1 MSLWRAARDRISSI
15 LNAPSNAFLRRL
27 LPDQGAKHWKGYA
40 FAFAMMGLI
49 AVTTSLSAWIIGRIV
64 DKIFVG
70 HNLKA
75 VWEITAAIVAI
86 YTVKGLATYG
96 QQVVLSVVANNI
108 VANIQKRIFDQ
119 MLRMKVS
126 YYGRSHSS
134 EFIARQA
141 FIAQSASGVLNL
153 LITTF
158 ARDALTIVG
167 LVIVM
172 VSQDPLLSLFALMFL
187 PLAAVGVRK
196 IGIRVRRIMASEFQ
210 GAMQMMESLQET
222 AQGIRIVKAFT
233 LESFMRDRQASA
245 IEGFER
251 AANKLA
257 RVSSRTS
264 PIMESLGGFAIAVV
278 VLYSGY
284 TVIIR
289 GNSPGSLFSFIT
301 SVIMLYEPLK
311 RVARLHVDLSSSL
324 FGVGMLYDFLDA
336 GDLEED
342 PLNASDLEVT
352 AGRIEF
358 RDVVFG
364 YRPQERVLHSI
375 SFAAEAGTTM
385 ALVGRSGGGKSTVM
399 NLILRLYEVELGQ
412 ILCDGVDIATVTL
425 KSLRRQIAYVSQENF
440 LFKGSV
446 RDNIALG
453 RPGASEE
460 EIVAAAKA
468 AYADDFIMGF
478 ERGYDTPCGEHGMQL
493 SGGQRQ
499 RIAIARA
506 FLKDAPII
514 LLDEATSALDSESE
528 QAIQKALHTLC
539 EGRTTIVIAH
549 RLSTVAQAD
558 EICVIDRGRIVERGR
573 HGELL
578 AQGQTYSHIAQ
589 TQFPHD
595 AASRV
600 APLRVVVYCAGRGP
614 AERWRR
620 RRLRPKTTS
629 DNGMSACNLF
639 RLEAIRESQPDSPSR
654 KTDERAARPPQP
666 SLRHSR
672 DRQRELALQ
681 EPRLSQISQVN
692 QTALTRPRNLGQLR
706 RGERYRSARLLDWSV
721 ASRLTRRCSPCS
733 MAFGF
738 SDRN

>member
-1 MSLWRAARDRISSI
+1 MSVWREARERLRSLLSS
-15 LNAPSNAFLRRL
+15 PSNATLRRL
-27 LPDQGAKHWKGYA
+27 LTDQGSKHWKGYI

-49 AVTTSLSAWIIGRIV
+49 ALTTSLSAWIIGQIV
-64 DKIFVG
+64 NKIFVG
-70 HNLKA
+70 RDLKA

-96 QQVVLSVVANNI
+96 QQVILSRVGNSI
-108 VANIQKRIFDQ
+108 VADVQRRIFDQ

-126 YYGRSHSS
+126 YYSRSHSS
-134 EFIARQA
+134 EFIARQS
-141 FIAQSASGVLNL
+141 FIAQAASNVLNL
-153 LITTF
+153 LITTLS
-158 ARDALTIVG
+158 RDALTIVG

-172 VSQDPLLSLFALMFL
+172 VSQDPLLSLFALMFV

-196 IGIRVRRIMASEFQ
+196 IGIRVRKIMASEFQ
-210 GAMQMMESLQET
+210 GAMQMMELLQET

-233 LESFMRDRQASA
+233 LENFMRARQEKA
-245 IEGFER
+245 ITSFEA

-264 PIMESLGGFAIAVV
+264 PIMESLGGFAIAAV

-289 GNSPGSLFSFIT
+289 GNQPGSLFSFIT
-301 SVIMLYEPLK
+301 SVIMLYEPMK

-324 FGVGMLYDFLDA
+324 FGVSLLYDFLDEH
-336 GDLEED
+336 DYED
-342 PLNASDLEVT
+342 DRPDAPELEVT
-352 AGRIEF
+352 DGKIEF

-364 YRPQERVLHSI
+364 YRPGETVLHSI
-375 SFAAEAGTTM
+375 SFVAEAGKTT

-399 NLILRLYEVELGQ
+399 NLIMRLYEIGAGQ
-412 ILCDGVDIATVTL
+412 ILCDGQDIATV
-425 KSLRRQIAYVSQENF
+425 SLASVRRQIAYVSQENF

-446 RDNIALG
+446 RDNIAMG

-468 AYADDFIMGF
+468 AYAHDFIMGF
-478 ERGYDTPCGEHGMQL
+478 ERGFDSPCGEHGMQL

-528 QAIQKALHTLC
+528 QAIQMALRTLC

-558 EICVIDRGRIVERGR
+558 EICVLDRGRIVERGR

-578 AQGQTYSHIAQ
+578 AQGRTYSHIAQ
-589 TQFPHD
+589 TQFPRD
-595 AASRV
+595 AA
-600 APLRVVVYCAGRGP
+600 
-614 AERWRR
+614 
-620 RRLRPKTTS
+620 
-629 DNGMSACNLF
+629 
-639 RLEAIRESQPDSPSR
+639 
-654 KTDERAARPPQP
+654 
-666 SLRHSR
+666 
-672 DRQRELALQ
+672 
-681 EPRLSQISQVN
+681 
-692 QTALTRPRNLGQLR
+692 
-706 RGERYRSARLLDWSV
+706 
-721 ASRLTRRCSPCS
+721 
-733 MAFGF
+733 
-738 SDRN
+738 

>member
-1 MSLWRAARDRISSI
+1 MSLWRAARDRIGSIFSS
-15 LNAPSNAFLRRL
+15 PSNEVLRRL
-27 LPDQGAKHWKGYA
+27 LSDQGAKHWKGYA
-40 FAFAMMGLI
+40 FAFAMMALI

-70 HNLKA
+70 RDLKA

-86 YTVKGLATYG
+86 YTVKGMATYG
-96 QQVVLSVVANNI
+96 QQVILSRVANSI
-108 VANIQKRIFDQ
+108 VASVQRRIFDK
-119 MLRMKVS
+119 MLRMKVG
-126 YYGRSHSS
+126 YYSRSHSS

-141 FIAQSASGVLNL
+141 FIAQSASNALNL
-153 LITTF
+153 LITTLS
-158 ARDALTIVG
+158 RDALTIVG
-167 LVIVM
+167 LIIVM
-172 VSQDPLLSLFALMFL
+172 VSQDPLLSLFALMFV
-187 PLAAVGVRK
+187 PLAVVGVRK
-196 IGIRVRRIMASEFQ
+196 IGLRVRKIMASEFQ

-233 LESFMRDRQASA
+233 LESFMRRRQASA
-245 IEGFER
+245 IEGFQR

-264 PIMESLGGFAIAVV
+264 PIMESLGGFAIAAV

-289 GNSPGSLFSFIT
+289 GNPPGSLFSFIT
-301 SVIMLYEPLK
+301 SVIMLYEPMK

-324 FGVGMLYDFLDA
+324 FGVGLLYAFLDEKEFEA
-336 GDLEED
+336 D
-342 PLNASDLEVT
+342 PPSAPELKVT
-352 AGRIEF
+352 RGRIEF

-364 YRPQERVLHSI
+364 YRPEERVLHSV
-375 SFAAEAGTTM
+375 SFVAEAGKTM

-399 NLILRLYEVELGQ
+399 NLILRLYDLESGQ
-412 ILCDGVDIATVTL
+412 ILFDGVDTATVTL

-440 LFKGSV
+440 LFRGSA

-453 RPGASEE
+453 RPGASDE

-468 AYADDFIMGF
+468 AYAHDFIMGF

-528 QAIQKALHTLC
+528 QAIQKALRTLC

-578 AQGQTYSHIAQ
+578 AQGRTYSHIAQ
-589 TQFPHD
+589 TQFPRD
-595 AASRV
+595 AA
-600 APLRVVVYCAGRGP
+600 
-614 AERWRR
+614 
-620 RRLRPKTTS
+620 
-629 DNGMSACNLF
+629 
-639 RLEAIRESQPDSPSR
+639 
-654 KTDERAARPPQP
+654 
-666 SLRHSR
+666 
-672 DRQRELALQ
+672 
-681 EPRLSQISQVN
+681 
-692 QTALTRPRNLGQLR
+692 
-706 RGERYRSARLLDWSV
+706 
-721 ASRLTRRCSPCS
+721 
-733 MAFGF
+733 
-738 SDRN
+738 

>member
-1 MSLWRAARDRISSI
+1 MDGTRVDGSPRRLRSLSLWRPVRDGFGAL
-15 LNAPSNAFLRRL
+15 LNTPSNLLLRRL
-27 LPDQGAKHWKGYA
+27 LLDQGAKHWKGYA
-40 FAFAMMGLI
+40 FALAMMALI

-70 HNLKA
+70 RNLKA
-75 VWEITAAIVAI
+75 VWEITAAIIAI

-96 QQVVLSVVANNI
+96 QQVVLSRVANNI
-108 VANIQKRIFDQ
+108 VADIQKRIFDQ

-126 YYGRSHSS
+126 YYSRSHSS

-141 FIAQSASGVLNL
+141 FIAQSASGALNL

-167 LVIVM
+167 LVVVM

-196 IGIRVRRIMASEFQ
+196 IGLRVRKIMASEFQ

-289 GNSPGSLFSFIT
+289 GNPPGSLFSFIT

-324 FGVGMLYDFLDA
+324 FGVGMLYEFLDA
-336 GDLEED
+336 GDFEED
-342 PLNASDLEVT
+342 PRHAPDLTVT
-352 AGRIEF
+352 EGRIEF

-364 YRPQERVLHSI
+364 YRSEERVLHSVN
-375 SFAAEAGTTM
+375 FVAEAGKTM

-399 NLILRLYEVELGQ
+399 NLILRLYEIESGQ
-412 ILCDGVDIATVTL
+412 ILCDGVDIATVTMR
-425 KSLRRQIAYVSQENF
+425 SLRQQIGYVSQENF

-453 RPGASEE
+453 RPGATDE

-468 AYADDFIMGF
+468 AYAHDFITGF

-528 QAIQKALHTLC
+528 AAIQKALHTLC

-558 EICVIDRGRIVERGR
+558 EICVMDRGRIVERGR

-578 AQGQTYSHIAQ
+578 AQGRTYSHIAQ

-600 APLRVVVYCAGRGP
+600 TPLRVVV
-614 AERWRR
+614 
-620 RRLRPKTTS
+620 
-629 DNGMSACNLF
+629 
-639 RLEAIRESQPDSPSR
+639 
-654 KTDERAARPPQP
+654 
-666 SLRHSR
+666 
-672 DRQRELALQ
+672 
-681 EPRLSQISQVN
+681 
-692 QTALTRPRNLGQLR
+692 
-706 RGERYRSARLLDWSV
+706 
-721 ASRLTRRCSPCS
+721 
-733 MAFGF
+733 
-738 SDRN
+738 

>member
-1 MSLWRAARDRISSI
+1 MSVWREARERLRSL
-15 LNAPSNAFLRRL
+15 LNSPSNATLRRL
-27 LPDQGAKHWKGYA
+27 LTDQGSKHWKGYI

-49 AVTTSLSAWIIGRIV
+49 ALTTSLSAWIIGQIV
-64 DKIFVG
+64 NKIFVG
-70 HNLKA
+70 RDLKA
-75 VWEITAAIVAI
+75 VWEITAAIMAI

-96 QQVVLSVVANNI
+96 QQVILSRVGNSI
-108 VANIQKRIFDQ
+108 VADVQRRIFDQ

-126 YYGRSHSS
+126 YYSRSHSS
-134 EFIARQA
+134 EFIARQS
-141 FIAQSASGVLNL
+141 FIAQAASNVLNL
-153 LITTF
+153 LITTLS
-158 ARDALTIVG
+158 RDLLTIVG

-172 VSQDPLLSLFALMFL
+172 VSQDPLLSLLALMFV

-196 IGIRVRRIMASEFQ
+196 IGIRVRKIMASEFQ

-233 LESFMRDRQASA
+233 LENFMRARQEKA
-245 IEGFER
+245 ITSFQA

-264 PIMESLGGFAIAVV
+264 PIMESLGGFAIAAV

-289 GNSPGSLFSFIT
+289 GNQPGSLFSFIT
-301 SVIMLYEPLK
+301 SVIMLYEPMK

-324 FGVGMLYDFLDA
+324 FGVSLLYDFLDEH
-336 GDLEED
+336 DYED
-342 PLNASDLEVT
+342 DRPQAPELEVT
-352 AGRIEF
+352 DGKIEL

-364 YRPQERVLHSI
+364 YRPGETVLHSI
-375 SFAAEAGTTM
+375 SFVAEAGKTT

-399 NLILRLYEVELGQ
+399 NLIMRLYEIGSGQ
-412 ILCDGVDIATVTL
+412 ILCDGQDIATV
-425 KSLRRQIAYVSQENF
+425 SLASVRRQIAYVSQENF

-446 RDNIALG
+446 RDNIAMG

-468 AYADDFIMGF
+468 AYAHDFIMGF
-478 ERGYDTPCGEHGMQL
+478 ERGYDSPCGEHGMQL

-528 QAIQKALHTLC
+528 QAIQMALRTLC

-558 EICVIDRGRIVERGR
+558 EICVLDRGRIVERGR

-578 AQGQTYSHIAQ
+578 AQGRTYSHIAQ
-589 TQFPHD
+589 TQFPRD
-595 AASRV
+595 AA
-600 APLRVVVYCAGRGP
+600 
-614 AERWRR
+614 
-620 RRLRPKTTS
+620 
-629 DNGMSACNLF
+629 
-639 RLEAIRESQPDSPSR
+639 
-654 KTDERAARPPQP
+654 
-666 SLRHSR
+666 
-672 DRQRELALQ
+672 
-681 EPRLSQISQVN
+681 
-692 QTALTRPRNLGQLR
+692 
-706 RGERYRSARLLDWSV
+706 
-721 ASRLTRRCSPCS
+721 
-733 MAFGF
+733 
-738 SDRN
+738 

>member
-1 MSLWRAARDRISSI
+1 MVQPKICGYGLAAICLVFAVTRAPGLTHHQHWKAALIWGVVAIAAAVGTKILSDKRISLSLWRIIHGRIGSF
-15 LNAPSNAFLRRL
+15 LNSPSNALLRRL
-27 LPDQGAKHWKGYA
+27 LLDQGAKHWKGYV

-96 QQVVLSVVANNI
+96 QQVVLSRVANSI

-126 YYGRSHSS
+126 YYSRSHSS

-141 FIAQSASGVLNL
+141 FIAQSASSVLNL

-167 LVIVM
+167 LVVVM

-196 IGIRVRRIMASEFQ
+196 IGIRVRKIMASEFQ
-210 GAMQMMESLQET
+210 GAMLMMELLQET

-233 LESFMRDRQASA
+233 LESFMRDRQGSA
-245 IEGFER
+245 IEGFQR

-264 PIMESLGGFAIAVV
+264 PIMESLGGFAIAIV

-342 PLNASDLEVT
+342 PPNSSELEVT

-364 YRPQERVLHSI
+364 YRPEERVLHSI
-375 SFAAEAGTTM
+375 SFVAEAGKTT

-399 NLILRLYEVELGQ
+399 NLMLRLYEIESGQ
-412 ILCDGVDIATVTL
+412 ILCDGVDTATVTL
-425 KSLRRQIAYVSQENF
+425 KSLRRRIAYVSQENF

-453 RPGASEE
+453 RPGAGDA

-468 AYADDFIMGF
+468 AYAHDFIMGF

-600 APLRVVVYCAGRGP
+600 VPLRVVG
-614 AERWRR
+614 
-620 RRLRPKTTS
+620 
-629 DNGMSACNLF
+629 
-639 RLEAIRESQPDSPSR
+639 
-654 KTDERAARPPQP
+654 
-666 SLRHSR
+666 
-672 DRQRELALQ
+672 
-681 EPRLSQISQVN
+681 
-692 QTALTRPRNLGQLR
+692 
-706 RGERYRSARLLDWSV
+706 
-721 ASRLTRRCSPCS
+721 
-733 MAFGF
+733 
-738 SDRN
+738 